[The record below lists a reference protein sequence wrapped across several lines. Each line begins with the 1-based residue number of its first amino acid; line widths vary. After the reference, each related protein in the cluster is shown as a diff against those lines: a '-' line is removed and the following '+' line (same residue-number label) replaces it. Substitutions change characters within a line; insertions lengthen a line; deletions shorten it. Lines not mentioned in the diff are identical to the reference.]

1 MLARGA
7 SAFPFVMFGDA
18 DFIIGYNPD
27 AYARLLGMPKEGHAE
42 ESAGGG
48 EEG

>member
-1 MLARGA
+1 MK
-7 SAFPFVMFGDA
+7 FGDA

-27 AYARLLGMPKEGHAE
+27 AYARLLGMPKDAE
-42 ESAGGG
+42 PEAKEGG